1 MLRFPIPKIN
11 NKMRVAVIG
20 AGISG
25 LAAARHALVAGMDVT
40 VFEQS
45 DRIGGN
51 WAYRA
56 NAGVDEYGLPVSS
69 SAYPG
74 LM

>member
-1 MLRFPIPKIN
+1 
-11 NKMRVAVIG
+11 MRVAIIG
-20 AGISG
+20 AGIAG
-25 LAAARHALVAGMDVT
+25 LAAARHTLVAGNIDVT

-51 WAYRA
+51 WAYRECP
-56 NAGVDEYGLPVSS
+56 GVDEYGLQVSS

>member
-1 MLRFPIPKIN
+1 
-11 NKMRVAVIG
+11 MRVAIIG
-20 AGISG
+20 AGIGG
-25 LAAARHALVAGMDVT
+25 LAAARHALAAGNIDVT

-51 WAYRA
+51 WAYREQ
-56 NAGVDEYGLPVSS
+56 AGVDEYGCRVSS